1 MLDAKEAIYFGGANT
16 KTLASEIILKLIF
29 TLITKIIMLLLY
41 FIYFLN

>member
-1 MLDAKEAIYFGGANT
+1 MLDAKEAISFGGDNT